1 MKINLNIVRIFT
13 LIAGSMLFNINMHAQ
28 NLTIDINNPGQGPSA
43 GMVRVTNVGAIG
55 DKKAT
60 GLNYEDVEG
69 TPFWDENWNSA
80 MLYFKSGAIYKLPK
94 AKLNLYTSEV
104 HYANDKDGELVAETN
119 LIDKIV
125 FLDSKNAA
133 KISAVFAVL
142 PDYIDNKPAGFYRV
156 FNNGAYQLILLQK
169 NLVKVSPYDP
179 LLQKSITSFFK
190 KTYYGIYNN
199 GKIIPI
205 KSLDKNSIVSVLPF
219 NASVQPWIK
228 NSKNKLKSEEDMIAL
243 LNYYNSIELAKIP

>member
-1 MKINLNIVRIFT
+1 MTINIVRIFT

-28 NLTIDINNPGQGPSA
+28 NLTIDISNPGQGPSA

-60 GLNYEDVEG
+60 GLTYEDVEG

-80 MLYFKSGAIYKLPK
+80 ILYFKSGAIYKLPK

-125 FLDSKNAA
+125 FLDSKDVT

-142 PDYIDNKPAGFYRV
+142 PDYIDNKPAAFYRV

-169 NLVKVSPYDP
+169 NLVKVSPYDA

-199 GKIIPI
+199 GKTIPL